1 MELVISRLSSFRA
14 ARLGLSA
21 GLGNWLLC
29 WILLPNL
36 AFCALWVVATPPR
49 MGEIIAVGAVG
60 LIVRRARYALRLAA
74 FAVVM
79 AFSVVSY
86 ISAIFNLAVG
96 DIVASMRF
104 FAELD
109 PLRSPTYVGAF
120 LGMAVLLGLAARLL
134 RRDMRFERGEELA
147 IAVVA
152 ILSMAA
158 IDRAVSYTSRG
169 AYKRLPSADAP
180 FGSAVQASGI
190 VARADGNRHVMIVMM
205 EAMGAPTNKAIERL
219 MFERWRRSDI
229 AARYDVRFGTAPYH
243 GSTTNGELRELCGRW
258 DEYDS
263 VIAKADAGCLPARL
277 SARGYDTVAVHGFS
291 GAFFDRTDWYPNV
304 GFGRRVFGEH
314 LIASGMAE
322 CPGVFP
328 GACDVQV
335 PQRLG
340 ARLKAAKE
348 PQFLYWLTLNSHLP
362 VPESDALG
370 TGDCLARNPG
380 FPVQSG
386 GLCRLVSVT
395 RATSDSLAA
404 MLVDPAL
411 PPTDILIVGDHMP
424 PFFDHQSRSQFDSY
438 RVPWVLLTTRDK

>member
-1 MELVISRLSSFRA
+1 MALVISRLSRVGIG
-14 ARLGLSA
+14 RLGLSA
-21 GLGNWLLC
+21 ELGNWLLC

-36 AFCALWVVATPPR
+36 AFCALWLVATPPR
-49 MGEIIAVGAVG
+49 IGEIIVVGAAG
-60 LIVRRARYALRLAA
+60 LIVRRAQYAVQTGA
-74 FAVVM
+74 FAAVM
-79 AFSVVSY
+79 GFSVVSY

-109 PLRSPTYVGAF
+109 PLRSPTYIGAF
-120 LGMAVLLGLAARLL
+120 VGMAVLLGFAARLL
-134 RRDMRFERGEELA
+134 RRDMRFERGAELA

-158 IDRAVSYTSRG
+158 IDRAASYTSRG

-180 FGSAVQASGI
+180 FNSAVLASGI
-190 VARADGNRHVMIVMM
+190 AARADGRRHVMIVMM
-205 EAMGAPTNKAIERL
+205 EAMGAPTNPAIDRL

-229 AARYDVRFGTAPYH
+229 ARRYDVRFGTAPYH

-258 DEYDS
+258 GDYESVMGKIDS
-263 VIAKADAGCLPARL
+263 NCLPSRL
-277 SARGYDTVAVHGFS
+277 AASGYDTVAVHGFAGS
-291 GAFFDRTDWYPNV
+291 FFDRADWYPNI
-304 GFGRRVFGEH
+304 GFEQRVFGEH
-314 LIASGMAE
+314 LLTSGMAE

-328 GACDVQV
+328 GACDVEV
-335 PQRLG
+335 PERLG
-340 ARLKAAKE
+340 ARLKAAGE

-362 VPESDALG
+362 VPESGVLG
-370 TGDCLARNPG
+370 TGDCLVRNPG
-380 FPVQSG
+380 FPVESG

-395 RATSDSLAA
+395 RATSDSLAE

-424 PFFDHQSRSQFDSY
+424 PFFDHLSRSQFDSY
-438 RVPWVLLTTRDK
+438 RVPWILLTTRDK